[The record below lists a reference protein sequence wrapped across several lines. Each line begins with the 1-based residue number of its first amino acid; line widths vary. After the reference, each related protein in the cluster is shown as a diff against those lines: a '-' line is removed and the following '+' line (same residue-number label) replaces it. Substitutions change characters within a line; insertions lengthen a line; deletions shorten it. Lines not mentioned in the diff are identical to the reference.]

1 MYAEQ
6 LCCIRVVALR
16 EAGQSVNRRSV
27 HVVLETFDI
36 ESLRAWHVPSKLLIR
51 SFRKYLSE
59 GINCYLI
66 G

>member
-36 ESLRAWHVPSKLLIR
+36 ESLRGMLRANACSIFPEIP
-51 SFRKYLSE
+51 
-59 GINCYLI
+59 I
-66 G
+66 

>member
-1 MYAEQ
+1 MEVITMYAEQ

-36 ESLRAWHVPSKLLIR
+36 ESLRGMLRANACSIFPEIP
-51 SFRKYLSE
+51 
-59 GINCYLI
+59 I
-66 G
+66 